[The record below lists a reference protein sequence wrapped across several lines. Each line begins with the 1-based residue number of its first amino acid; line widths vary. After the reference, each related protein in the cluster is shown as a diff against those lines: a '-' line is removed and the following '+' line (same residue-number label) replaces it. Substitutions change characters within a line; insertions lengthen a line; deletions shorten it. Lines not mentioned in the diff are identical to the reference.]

1 MSEIK
6 LRNINKKYGET
17 QVLSGFSET
26 FADGGSVA
34 VMGPSGSGKTT
45 LLRLI
50 MGLEK
55 PDGGEIIGTDK
66 ERFACVFQ
74 ENRLIEHCSAPEN
87 LRLVLKKDVPEE
99 AIIEELK
106 SVGIGVSN
114 PEELTKP
121 VSKFSGGMKRRVAIV
136 RAVCHPAE
144 LLLLD
149 EPFKGLDEKLHLEV
163 IDYIRRHSE
172 GRTVIC
178 VTHEPEDAR
187 RLGGKMIELEK
198 IGQ

>member
-34 VMGPSGSGKTT
+34 IMGPSGSGKTT

-136 RAVCHPAE
+136 RAMMAE
-144 LLLLD
+144 ADTVILD
-149 EPFKGLDEKLHLEV
+149 EPFKGLDAELKQAV
-163 IDYIRRHSE
+163 MGYIDDRIGTARM
-172 GRTVIC
+172 IL
-178 VTHEPEDAR
+178 VTHDEDEAR
-187 RLGGKMIELEK
+187 LLCDRVIR
-198 IGQ
+198 IS

>member
-50 MGLEK
+50 MGLET
-55 PDGGEIIGTDK
+55 PDSGEISGT
-66 ERFACVFQ
+66 ENGRFACVFQ

-136 RAVCHPAE
+136 RAMMAE
-144 LLLLD
+144 ADTVILD
-149 EPFKGLDEKLHLEV
+149 EPFKGLDAELKQAV
-163 IDYIRRHSE
+163 MGYIDDRIGTARM
-172 GRTVIC
+172 IL
-178 VTHEPEDAR
+178 VTHDEDEAR
-187 RLGGKMIELEK
+187 QLCDRVIR
-198 IGQ
+198 IS